1 MTPKGQKFIDLF
13 FVSLDSTRDKTSKRV
28 ITERESKVLK
38 LIYDFEENTFT
49 EYSEVAVLFE
59 RSRERIRQIH
69 NKSLKKISVASI
81 NPNCY
86 SKNCREL
93 RNLLNPNDNREIEDL
108 VALAVNFWKKNLEEF
123 SFYETTR
130 LIASLLTPSPK
141 KLKDVNGQIK
151 KWLSTQKA
159 ELKKNQIKEYKRL
172 KKRKEILLDQER
184 ILNQVVWFD
193 KKSKWNLDSKEL
205 LPVRNIENND
215 KYISGKIYSKKCG
228 RDIQYE
234 SGIEKTFIN
243 YLESF
248 PRVLKFSEQ
257 PITLNYE
264 KAGVKRTYTPDFIV
278 FLEDKTGFFVEV
290 KDLTGMCDARV
301 QRRIE
306 VLLEYCKKYGFGIL
320 LTDCNMGISK
330 LLDYP
335 IDPDFENDLKAKLME
350 NGGRT
355 IFFNEFKTIQNN
367 YTGKWTELLAMV
379 LKNNWAL
386 YPFPFKL
393 NSRNNYIS
401 FRKEIITTANTVHK

>member
-1 MTPKGQKFIDLF
+1 MTPEGLKFIDLF
-13 FVSLDSTRDKTSKRV
+13 YVSLDSTRDKTSKRV
-28 ITERESKVLK
+28 ISERESKILK
-38 LIYDFEENTFT
+38 LIYDFEENTFN
-49 EYSEVAVLFE
+49 EYSQVAVLFE

-69 NKSLKKISVASI
+69 NKSLRKISGASL
-81 NPNCY
+81 NPKCY
-86 SKNCREL
+86 SKKCREL
-93 RNLLNPNDNREIEDL
+93 RNLLNPNEYSKTEDL
-108 VALAVNFWKKNLEEF
+108 AKLTVNFWKKNLEEF

-130 LIASLLTPSPK
+130 LIASLLAPSSK

-151 KWLSTQKA
+151 KWLSIQKA
-159 ELKKNQIKEYKRL
+159 ELKKNQRIEYKRL
-172 KKRKEILLDQER
+172 KKQKEILSAQER
-184 ILNQVVWFD
+184 ILDQVVWFN

-205 LPVRNIENND
+205 LPVRNIESNE
-215 KYISGKIYSKKCG
+215 KFISGRIYSEKCG

-234 SGIEKTFIN
+234 SGIEKAFIN

-248 PRVLKFSEQ
+248 PKVLKFSEQ

-264 KAGVKRTYTPDFIV
+264 KAGVKRIYTPDFIV

-301 QRRIE
+301 QRRLE
-306 VLLEYCKKYGFGIL
+306 VLIEYSKKYGFGVL

-335 IDPDFENDLKAKLME
+335 IDPDFENDLKVRLME

-355 IFFNEFKTIQNN
+355 VFFNEFKAIQNN
-367 YTGKWTELLAMV
+367 YNGKWMELLAMV

-393 NSRNNYIS
+393 NSRNNYIN
-401 FRKEIITTANTVHK
+401 FRKEIITTAKS